1 MCVAMI
7 HEYPIAF
14 ACKAYLSSA
23 FVVAL
28 FTYTHTQTLFGVILN
43 VTVMWKT
50 IFGAKNVICHR
61 RRFVRS

>member
-28 FTYTHTQTLFGVILN
+28 FTSTHTHKHPWSDSECDSHVKDDF
-43 VTVMWKT
+43 W
-50 IFGAKNVICHR
+50 R
-61 RRFVRS
+61 

>member
-43 VTVMWKT
+43 VTVM
-50 IFGAKNVICHR
+50 
-61 RRFVRS
+61 

>member
-14 ACKAYLSSA
+14 ARKAYLSSA

-28 FTYTHTQTLFGVILN
+28 FTYTHTNTL
-43 VTVMWKT
+43 
-50 IFGAKNVICHR
+50 
-61 RRFVRS
+61 RSDSECDSHVKDDFWR